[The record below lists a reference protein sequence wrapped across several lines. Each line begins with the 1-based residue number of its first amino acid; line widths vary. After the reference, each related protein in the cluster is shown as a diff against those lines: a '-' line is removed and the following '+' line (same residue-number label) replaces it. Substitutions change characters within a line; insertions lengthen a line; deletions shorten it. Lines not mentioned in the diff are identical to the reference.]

1 MSASAFRLAARL
13 YRGPLRPARVDDA
26 HARALAGE
34 EPAKDAPR
42 ELRDLYES
50 RGAVHGEDAPSR
62 RLLASIASQ
71 LGVSA
76 VVVVSSDAGKAVARV
91 YLADTSSFDA
101 ARYTE
106 DPNASDP
113 WGPAVASLER
123 SLHVEVPKLV
133 EEAPPTKV
141 EPTEPSSRPFYKSP
155 WFWGAIG
162 AAVFAG
168 GAIYFATRDNSDSSG
183 PIHLTMKV
191 PR

>member
-1 MSASAFRLAARL
+1 MSDSAFRLAALL
-13 YRGPLRPARVDDA
+13 YKGPLRPAHVDDA

-34 EPAKDAPR
+34 EPSKDAPH
-42 ELRDLYES
+42 ELHELWES

-62 RLLASIASQ
+62 RLLGSLASQ

-76 VVVVSSDAGKAVARV
+76 IVVVSSDAGKAVARV
-91 YLADTSSFDA
+91 YLATSSSFDA

-106 DPNASDP
+106 DPNAKEP
-113 WGPAVASLER
+113 WGPTVASLER
-123 SLHVEVPKLV
+123 NLYVAPPKLT
-133 EEAPPTKV
+133 EESPPPPKT
-141 EPTEPSSRPFYKSP
+141 EPTDVSRPFYKSP

-162 AAVFAG
+162 AAIFAG

-183 PIHLTMKV
+183 PIHMTMKV

>member
-1 MSASAFRLAARL
+1 MTDSAFRLAAIL
-13 YRGPLRPARVDDA
+13 YKGPLRPARVDDA

-34 EPAKDAPR
+34 EPPKDAPHDLH
-42 ELRDLYES
+42 ELWET

-62 RLLASIASQ
+62 RLLSSLASQ

-76 VVVVSSDAGKAVARV
+76 IVVVSSDAGKPVARV

-106 DPNASDP
+106 DPNAKDA
-113 WGPAVASLER
+113 WAPAVASLER
-123 SLHVEVPKLV
+123 SLHVESPKLAQ
-133 EEAPPTKV
+133 ESPPPPPK
-141 EPTEPSSRPFYKSP
+141 EPTEASRPFYKSP

-183 PIHLTMKV
+183 PIHLVMKV